1 MGKSLTTIPDRPPL
15 LAKHRTFWEGL
26 FPFTYGSSD
35 VLQLSNLSFLYG
47 RVTIIDIMN
56 GNIIESS
63 KWINIVQ
70 DSQNSLITIPER
82 CPLMINLQISKK
94 RIVRVISA
102 IFLLSFAILATT
114 QGRSQLAFAQGMNA
128 DMSENNSMMTLS
140 SSSSS
145 LPQPNANG
153 TLLKVEAKNVLFE
166 PAAGLSN
173 VFGPEGLFPF
183 VDVFKCADALTCG
196 VSGGDD
202 AKFTATF
209 EEGNKNNMT
218 SYEATYSS
226 PVTYGPHQI
235 KGHTYKITLTDTQWN
250 TPDAELPTKNAEFSE
265 TVNNV
270 GFNQIQ
276 HGASQVDRS
285 DVPQLSDL
293 AFLYGHAKV
302 TDITNGN
309 NTDVTKDIFTH
320 AMVAHVMDE
329 TAYYR
334 NMKDEAKSPTLVLL
348 FGVNIPNDVELPG
361 AGRLRVEKAQSFTPL
376 SSDPSLKNPPQF
388 DYPVKRDPPRTGE
401 VEEPESQSAI
411 WPVAN
416 PKQPLCFTFLV
427 FQNVDAQWTSTGQY
441 HKQIK

>member
-1 MGKSLTTIPDRPPL
+1 M
-15 LAKHRTFWEGL
+15 
-26 FPFTYGSSD
+26 
-35 VLQLSNLSFLYG
+35 
-47 RVTIIDIMN
+47 
-56 GNIIESS
+56 
-63 KWINIVQ
+63 
-70 DSQNSLITIPER
+70 
-82 CPLMINLQISKK
+82 
-94 RIVRVISA
+94 
-102 IFLLSFAILATT
+102 
-114 QGRSQLAFAQGMNA
+114 
-128 DMSENNSMMTLS
+128 S

-153 TLLKVEAKNVLFE
+153 TLLKVETKNALFE

-183 VDVFKCADALTCG
+183 ANVFKCADALTCG
-196 VSGGDD
+196 VSGGND

-218 SYEATYSS
+218 SYEATYTS
-226 PVTYGPHQI
+226 PVTYSPHQI
-235 KGHTYKITLTDTQWN
+235 KGHTYKIMLTDTQWN
-250 TPDAELPTKNAEFSE
+250 SPDAALPTKNAEFSE

-309 NTDVTKDIFTH
+309 NTDVAKDIFTH
-320 AMVAHVMDE
+320 VMVAHVMDE
-329 TAYYR
+329 IAYYR

-361 AGRLRVEKAQSFTPL
+361 VGKLSAEKAQSFTPL

-388 DYPVKRDPPRTGE
+388 DYPVKMDPPRTGE
-401 VEEPESQSAI
+401 VEEPEPYGLLQI
-411 WPVAN
+411 
-416 PKQPLCFTFLV
+416 
-427 FQNVDAQWTSTGQY
+427 QNNHCTLHFWFSRM
-441 HKQIK
+441 